1 MANTL
6 RRLAYIALDILLIA
20 ANEKG
25 KLTNDYPNSNK
36 FHIKIDSRTD
46 LYIMKLKSGYVMI
59 ERFSDNTCK
68 RYETKSAD
76 IYTSADNERLKLK
89 KS

>member
-1 MANTL
+1 
-6 RRLAYIALDILLIA
+6 
-20 ANEKG
+20 
-25 KLTNDYPNSNK
+25 
-36 FHIKIDSRTD
+36 
-46 LYIMKLKSGYVMI
+46 MI
-59 ERFSDNTCK
+59 ERFSDNTSK